1 MCSDQVIKNREFARL
16 KITESLSAMIGKS
29 NANFENS
36 IQNIVNALNT
46 GDKKWA
52 QKVGKF
58 SSIFIVLDLLKNN
71 QNDGF

>member
-36 IQNIVNALNT
+36 IQNIVNGLNS

-52 QKVGKF
+52 KKVEKF
-58 SSIFIVLDLLKNN
+58 SSIFIDLDLLKNN

>member
-36 IQNIVNALNT
+36 IQNIVNGLNS

-52 QKVGKF
+52 QKVEKF
-58 SSIFIVLDLLKNN
+58 SSIFIDLDLLKNN

>member
-36 IQNIVNALNT
+36 IQNIMNGLNS
-46 GDKKWA
+46 GDKKWT
-52 QKVGKF
+52 
-58 SSIFIVLDLLKNN
+58 
-71 QNDGF
+71 